1 MRAQQVMSTPV
12 VTVHPGD
19 QVKRAAELLSQRG
32 FTALPVVDEDN
43 RLVGMV
49 TEADLLHDRFPVDA
63 RFRTAG
69 SDGAARP
76 PRTVRE
82 VMTTPAVAMGAG
94 TDVAVLARSMVDDRR
109 RCIPIVSGSRVVG
122 VVTRR
127 DLVRLLARPDAEI
140 AADVLHRLRDFGGAG
155 RWRISVDA
163 GAVTLTDTFVPEQG
177 DPTDGHVAAVLA
189 EAVPGVVHA
198 EVAR

>member
-1 MRAQQVMSTPV
+1 MRAQQVMSAPV
-12 VTVHPGD
+12 VTVRPDDG
-19 QVKRAAELLSQRG
+19 VKRAAELLSRHG
-32 FTALPVVDEDN
+32 FTALPVVDEDD

-49 TEADLLHDRFPVDA
+49 TEADLVRERFPADP
-63 RFRTAG
+63 RFRTAE
-69 SDGAARP
+69 SDGAPRP
-76 PRTVRE
+76 PGKVRE

-94 TDVAVLARSMVDDRR
+94 TDVAVLARTMVDDRR
-109 RCIPIVSGSRVVG
+109 RCVPIVSGSRVVG

-155 RWRISVDA
+155 RWRIAVDG
-163 GAVTLTDTFVPEQG
+163 GAVTITDSFAPDQC
-177 DPTDGHVAAVLA
+177 DPTDGHVARVLA

-198 EVAR
+198 EVAG